1 MEVRMDHEHDDDLA
15 PSVDQRGDVEVEDF
29 PESAVSSTG
38 DDEIENDPSDDELPD
53 EDVVGK

>member
-1 MEVRMDHEHDDDLA
+1 MDDHEHDDDLA

-29 PESAVSSTG
+29 PTSTVAPVADDDGETDEAG
-38 DDEIENDPSDDELPD
+38 DEELDD